1 MNETVY
7 SLFLM
12 TAINILAHRKLEKVL
27 LHGFFL
33 YCRLVIY
40 NN

>member
-27 LHGFFL
+27 LHGFF
-33 YCRLVIY
+33 CTVG
-40 NN
+40 